1 MDVTVVSKSK
11 FKPRAF
17 AYLRKAEQGE
27 TVCITDHGR
36 PVVDIVPHGS
46 HDDQILRELRGVI
59 QTYSEPTRPIDVV
72 WEAES

>member
-1 MDVTVVSKSK
+1 MSVTTVSKSK

-17 AYLRKAEQGE
+17 EYLRKVEQGE

-46 HDDQILRELRGVI
+46 HDERILRELRGVI
-59 QTYSEPTRPIDVV
+59 QIYSDPTRPIETP
-72 WEAES
+72 WEAEA

>member
-1 MDVTVVSKSK
+1 MSVTTVPKSK

-17 AYLRKAEQGE
+17 AYLRRVEHGE

-36 PVVDIVPHGS
+36 PVADIVPHGT

-59 QTYSEPTRPIDVV
+59 QTYIDPTRPLDVS